1 MSVFNTTYLA
11 EAAENEYKLQIDS
24 ESEGIATAIAKEF
37 KQIEELEKDVFEY
50 RAPMIPLVQKA
61 TQEGTKYI
69 VEFDMLNKLAK
80 DQKQDVYSAFTSV
93 CEANNVEANDVYVYL
108 RGNIT
113 ECVTEAV
120 NESNIKSVRKAL
132 DAIRILKENDVN
144 LVREIIDEDENLD
157 EPEGVEVPK
166 IPTDPKDDTINTL
179 QDYEDA
185 KTVNGI
191 KDTSQAIAGE

>member
-1 MSVFNTTYLA
+1 
-11 EAAENEYKLQIDS
+11 
-24 ESEGIATAIAKEF
+24 
-37 KQIEELEKDVFEY
+37 
-50 RAPMIPLVQKA
+50 MIPLVQKA

-80 DQKQDVYSAFTSV
+80 DQTQDVYSAFISV
-93 CEANNVEANDVYVYL
+93 CEANIVEANDVYVYL

-132 DAIRILKENDVN
+132 DAIRTLKENDVN

-166 IPTDPKDDTINTL
+166 VPTDPKDDTINTL

-191 KDTSQAIAGE
+191 KDTTQAIAGE